1 MLEEINPDKQ
11 NDSLNHSN
19 SDFERLFPL
28 FDRQTMTAKRTG
40 GEQAIFKFAS
50 EPDAIQNQLP
60 HIFPSGKPGQNTIIC
75 IRGPSANHFVALASD
90 KVADVKYA
98 ETGNGPTF
106 CLPLYRYTDDG
117 QRVSNITDWGIKRIN
132 RHYRKELGKH
142 FQEVIGA
149 DAITAEDI
157 FAYTYAV
164 LHDPVYR
171 YDYKNDLLRE
181 FPRLP
186 LYHDFDLWREMGN
199 SLLDLHLNF
208 ESADPYPLE
217 RIEKPPSRA
226 ASKSGQPPKPILC
239 ADKEKGLLIIDRQ
252 TTLAGVPEFAWE
264 YQLGNRTALEW
275 VLDQYKEKK
284 PRDPTIRERFNNYRF
299 ANHKEQAIDL
309 LRRVCTVS
317 YKTAEIVGGMAYWLD
332 GYLVVSG
339 DRDKHEWS
347 MMGLSHWFS
356 EPNNPDD
363 DPEYQEWLWSLPDVG
378 EREN

>member
-11 NDSLNHSN
+11 NDSLNYSN

-75 IRGPSANHFVALASD
+75 IKGPSANHFVALASD

-117 QRVSNITDWGIKRIN
+117 QRVSNITDWGLKRIN
-132 RHYRKELGKH
+132 DHYRERWGKD
-142 FQEVIGA
+142 FSGIYPNG
-149 DAITAEDI
+149 ISPEDI

-171 YDYKNDLLRE
+171 HDYRTDLLRE

-186 LYHDFDLWREMGN
+186 LYQDFDTWAEMGQE
-199 SLLDLHLNF
+199 LLDLHINF
-208 ESADPYPLE
+208 ETAEPYPLE
-217 RIEKPPSRA
+217 RRDTDKPAVKVMLRA
-226 ASKSGQPPKPILC
+226 NKR
-239 ADKEKGLLIIDRQ
+239 DKERGVIHIDDQ
-252 TTLAGVPEFAWE
+252 TTLSGVPESAWR
-264 YQLGNRTALEW
+264 YKLGNRSALEW
-275 VLDQYKEKK
+275 LLDQYKEKK

-299 ANHKEQAIDL
+299 PDHKEQAIDL
-309 LRRVCTVS
+309 LKRVCAVS
-317 YKTAEIVGGMAYWLD
+317 VKTMDVIDDMAYWDDD
-332 GYLVVSG
+332 GKLVLFH
-339 DRDKHEWS
+339 DRDNYELSMLSMSQWFERPEEPEW
-347 MMGLSHWFS
+347 
-356 EPNNPDD
+356 EAA
-363 DPEYQEWLWSLPDVG
+363 WSPG
-378 EREN
+378 T